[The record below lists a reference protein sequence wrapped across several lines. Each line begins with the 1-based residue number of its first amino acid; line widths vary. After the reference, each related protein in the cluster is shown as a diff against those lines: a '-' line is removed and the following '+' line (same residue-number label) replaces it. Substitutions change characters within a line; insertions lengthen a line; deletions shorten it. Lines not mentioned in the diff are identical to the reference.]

1 MPNPKRWP
9 DGDGMTQSIRYTPFD
24 IAKALASVD
33 SKVRMPTPEQALI
46 IAAPLEPAVVI
57 AGAGSGK
64 TETMSARVLY
74 LVSNGLVKPDEI
86 LGLTFTRK
94 AAGELGVRIRGRLRQ
109 LRTAGLLSKNTP
121 VDAAVMTYHSYAGR
135 LLGGHSIR
143 YGIDAS
149 DEPLGDAAIW
159 QMAYDL
165 VGNWPDEDFTSDSAL
180 STVIK
185 DVIGLTS
192 LMLEHQT
199 SPDQIRD
206 ESMKVLAHIEAM
218 GTKSNETVRNVQKVL
233 AQRISILPMVEEFI
247 ARRRKDG
254 LLSFDDQMSLAAD
267 ISMEFPDVA
276 DTERARYRVVLLDE
290 YQDTSQAQVRM
301 LSALFGGGHPVMAVG
316 DPCQAIYTWR
326 GASAGTIG
334 AFGKNFPK
342 ALNQNGPSQYSLS
355 TTFRNDKIIL
365 ELANQIS
372 EPIRESS
379 PVDVA
384 PLVARDDAGPGEL
397 ACGIFETIETEAIAI
412 SEYFSNLWFSS
423 ERMALP
429 ENKRSSF
436 AVLVRKRSQIPEI
449 EIALRSANIP
459 VEVLGVGGL
468 IHVAEVADLITLM
481 RVVTD
486 PEAGAALMRHLTGPR
501 MNLGASDIA
510 ALGRFSRA
518 RADQSHLT
526 SKGLIAKIAA
536 GNPAREEADDQFLG
550 SLIDA
555 LDEINKAEAKEFS
568 PAGLTRLAH
577 FAADLRRLRSR
588 AGGPLTDLISEIEN
602 YLSLDVEVML
612 RDGTGNGRRHLDRF
626 IDEASKF
633 SRSGGTVTEFL
644 TWLDVAVSEEG
655 GLKSGAPEV
664 RRDIVQILTVHTA
677 KGAEW
682 DVVAVPGLAAG
693 TFPGRSRGGKENWLT
708 NEKHIPFE
716 LRGDNDELPSFD
728 ISQCRT
734 NTEVKKVFDKFSD
747 DCDDLK
753 DTEEI
758 RLGYVAATRARTHL
772 LCTTSVWRDGI
783 KAVAPSEIY
792 QFVAL
797 IAATQGGKI
806 LADAPT
812 PGEGEVN
819 PQLANPLTGTWP
831 RDPLGTRRASFDA
844 TIELVRNSQSHS
856 LATVDDENVQSW
868 IRDAQ
873 ALINELHQSKGK
885 IEVSLPLR
893 LSVSTLVALRENP
906 EELALAIRRPM
917 PRRQDEYSRRGTVFH
932 LWVEKHF
939 GQGTLFDDEDL
950 DPVDPLESD
959 QTLEGLKASWLASQW
974 GDRQPYA
981 VEVPFETVLAGTL
994 VRGRIDAVYKSGD
1007 NFEVVDW
1014 KTGSKKLGES
1024 AAVQLALY
1032 RLAWAKL
1039 QGIDLLRVSAAFHYV
1054 PTGLTDRPA
1063 DLLDEAGLIA
1073 LIERY
1078 QLKS

>member
-1 MPNPKRWP
+1 M
-9 DGDGMTQSIRYTPFD
+9 MQEIRYTPSD

-33 SKVRMPTPEQALI
+33 NKIRTPTPEQVLI

-74 LVSNGLVKPDEI
+74 LVANGLVKPDEI

-94 AAGELGVRIRGRLRQ
+94 AAGELGVRIRSRLRQ
-109 LRTAGLLSKNTP
+109 LRTAGLLPKNTS

-135 LLGGHSIR
+135 LLGAHSIR

-159 QMAYDL
+159 QMASDL
-165 VGNWPDEDFTSDSAL
+165 VCNWHDEDFTSESAPN
-180 STVIK
+180 TVIK

-192 LMLEHQT
+192 LMLEHQC
-199 SPDQIRD
+199 SPEQIKD

-218 GTKSNETVRNVQKVL
+218 GTKSNETVRSVQKVL
-233 AQRISILPMVEEFI
+233 AQRISILPMVEDFI
-247 ARRRKDG
+247 ARRRKESM
-254 LLSFDDQMSLAAD
+254 LTFDDQMSLAAD
-267 ISMEFPDVA
+267 IAMEFPDVA
-276 DTERARYRVVLLDE
+276 DIERARYRVVLLDE

-301 LSALFGGGHPVMAVG
+301 LSALFGAGHPVMAVG

-334 AFGKNFPK
+334 VFGKNFPK
-342 ALNQNGPSQYSLS
+342 VGNQMGPSQYSLS
-355 TTFRNDKIIL
+355 TTFRNDRIIL

-372 EPIRESS
+372 GQIRESS
-379 PVDVA
+379 PVEVA
-384 PLVARDDAGPGEL
+384 PLTARDDAGLGEL
-397 ACGIFETIETEAIAI
+397 ACGVFETIEAEAIAI

-423 ERMALP
+423 ERMTLP

-449 EIALRSANIP
+449 ESALRSANIP

-468 IHVAEVADLITLM
+468 VHVAEVADVITLM

-486 PEAGAALMRHLTGPR
+486 PEAGAALMRHLTGVR

-518 RADQSHLT
+518 RAAESHFT

-536 GNPAREEADDQFLG
+536 GNPLREEADDQFLG

-555 LDEINKAEAKEFS
+555 LDEIGKAEKKDFS
-568 PAGLTRLAH
+568 PAGLTRLTR

-612 RDGTGNGRRHLDRF
+612 RDGTSNGRRHLDRF

-633 SRSGGTVTEFL
+633 SRSGGTVSEFL
-644 TWLDVAVSEEG
+644 TWIDVAASEEG

-664 RRDIVQILTVHTA
+664 RRDVVQILTVHNA

-693 TFPGRSRGGKENWLT
+693 SFPGRSRDGKDNWLT
-708 NEKHIPFE
+708 NEKHIPFQ
-716 LRGDNDELPSFD
+716 LRGDSDELPSFD
-728 ISQCRT
+728 ISQCAT
-734 NTEVKKVFDKFSD
+734 NTEVRKVFEKFSA
-747 DCDDLK
+747 DCDGLK
-753 DTEEI
+753 YTEEI
-758 RLGYVAATRARTHL
+758 RLGYVAVTRARTHL
-772 LCTTSVWRDGI
+772 IATTSRWRDGS
-783 KAVAPSEIY
+783 KAVAPSELY
-792 QFVAL
+792 EFVAL
-797 IAATQGGKI
+797 IAASHGGKI
-806 LADAPT
+806 LADAP
-812 PGEGEVN
+812 PPADGEKN
-819 PQLANPLTGTWP
+819 PQLENPLIGIWP
-831 RDPLGTRRASFDA
+831 RDPLGNRRAAFDA
-844 TIELVRNSQSHS
+844 TIELVRGSQPH
-856 LATVDDENVQSW
+856 LLTDDSDEEAQSW

-873 ALINELHQSKGK
+873 ALINELHRSREKA
-885 IEVSLPLR
+885 EVLLPPR

-906 EELALAIRRPM
+906 EELALSIRRPM
-917 PRRQDEYSRRGTVFH
+917 PRPQDQYSRRGTVFH

-959 QTLEGLKASWLASQW
+959 QTLEGLKASWLASEW
-974 GDRQPYA
+974 GDRQPFA

-1014 KTGSKKLGES
+1014 KTGLKRLGES
-1024 AAVQLALY
+1024 ATVQLAVY

-1039 QGIDLLRVSAAFHYV
+1039 QGIDLSRVSGAFHYV
-1054 PTGLTDRPA
+1054 PTGLTDRPM
-1063 DLLDEAGLIA
+1063 DLLDENGLIA
-1073 LIERY
+1073 LIERHE
-1078 QLKS
+1078 LKS

>member
-1 MPNPKRWP
+1 
-9 DGDGMTQSIRYTPFD
+9 MTESVRYTPLD
-24 IAKALASVD
+24 IARALASVD

-74 LVSNGLVKPDEI
+74 LVANGLVKPDEI

-109 LRTAGLLSKNTP
+109 LRTAGLLPKNSP

-135 LLGGHSIR
+135 LLGEHSIR

-159 QMAYDL
+159 QMASDL
-165 VGNWPDEDFTSDSAL
+165 VRNWHDEDFTSDSAL

-192 LMLEHQT
+192 VMLEHQC
-199 SPDQIRD
+199 SPEQIKV
-206 ESMKVLAHIEAM
+206 ESMKVLTHIEAM
-218 GTKSNETVRNVQKVL
+218 GTKSNETVRKIQKVL
-233 AQRISILPMVEEFI
+233 AQRISILPMVEEFVI
-247 ARRRKDG
+247 KRRKDG

-267 ISMEFPDVA
+267 IAMEFPDVA

-301 LSALFGGGHPVMAVG
+301 LSALFGAGHPVMAVG

-334 AFGKNFPK
+334 AFAKNFPK

-355 TTFRNDKIIL
+355 TTFRNDRIIL

-372 EPIRESS
+372 GQIRENS
-379 PVDVA
+379 PVNVA
-384 PLVARDDAGPGEL
+384 PLVARDDAGSGEL
-397 ACGIFETIETEAIAI
+397 ACGVFETIDAEAVAI
-412 SEYFSNLWFSS
+412 SEYFSNLWFSP

-468 IHVAEVADLITLM
+468 VHVAEVADVITMM

-501 MNLGASDIA
+501 MNLGAADIA
-510 ALGRFSRA
+510 ALGRFSRG
-518 RADQSHLT
+518 RADQSHFT
-526 SKGLIAKIAA
+526 SPGLIAKIAA
-536 GNPAREEADDQFLG
+536 GNPLREEADDQFLG

-555 LDEINKAEAKEFS
+555 LDEISKAEAKEFS
-568 PAGLTRLAH
+568 PTGFIRLTR

-633 SRSGGTVTEFL
+633 SRSGGIVTEFL
-644 TWLDVAVSEEG
+644 TWLNIAAAQEG

-664 RRDIVQILTVHTA
+664 RRDVVQILTVHTA

-693 TFPGRSRGGKENWLT
+693 TFPGISRDGKENWLT
-708 NEKHIPFE
+708 NEKHIPFQ
-716 LRGDNDELPSFD
+716 LRGDKDELPTFSLV
-728 ISQCRT
+728 QCTT
-734 NTEVKKVFDKFSD
+734 NTEVKKVLDQFAA
-747 DCDDLK
+747 DCDALK
-753 DTEEI
+753 YMEEI
-758 RLGYVAATRARTHL
+758 RLGYVAVTRARTHL
-772 LCTTSVWRDGI
+772 LCTTSRWRDGI
-783 KAVAPSEIY
+783 KAVAPSDLY
-792 QFVAL
+792 GFVAL
-797 IAATQGGKI
+797 VASSQGGKI

-819 PQLANPLTGTWP
+819 PQSGNPLTGVWP
-831 RDPLGTRRASFDA
+831 RDPLGTHRASFDA
-844 TIELVRNSQSHS
+844 AIELVRNSQPHS
-856 LATVDDENVQSW
+856 LATVDDGNVQSW

-873 ALINELHQSKGK
+873 ALINELHQSKEK
-885 IEVSLPLR
+885 IEVSLPPR

-906 EELALAIRRPM
+906 EELALSIRRPM
-917 PRRQDEYSRRGTVFH
+917 PRPQDEYSRRGTVFH
-932 LWVEKHF
+932 LWIEKHF

-959 QTLEGLKASWLASQW
+959 QTLEGLKGSWLASEW
-974 GDRQPYA
+974 GDRQPFA
-981 VEVPFETVLAGTL
+981 VEVPFETTLAGTL

-1007 NFEVVDW
+1007 GFEVVDW

-1024 AAVQLALY
+1024 AAVQLAVY
-1032 RLAWAKL
+1032 RLAWAKIE
-1039 QGIDLLRVSAAFHYV
+1039 GIDLSQVSAAFHYV
-1054 PTGLTDRPA
+1054 PTSLTDRPA

-1073 LIERY
+1073 IIESH
-1078 QLKS
+1078 QLKSIVNGK